1 MKRRLIIA
9 AVIVLCAISCLW
21 AQASGESMAK
31 DTRELVAFTDDL
43 GRTVMVPE
51 DIDSVTP
58 TGSTAQVIL
67 LTFDPTLIA
76 GLTTGM
82 DEAEYAYH
90 PGLSKDIPV
99 LGTFYGKK
107 ANLNKEALIVADPDV
122 VVDIG
127 EIKGS
132 VGEMIADLDAL
143 QEQIGIPVV
152 FIENYLAHSEDTYLR
167 LGELLG
173 DEERARSLAK
183 YAGDAVDFASLM
195 DQMHGGRITFYYSSA
210 VDGLEAIPEG
220 NFHGE
225 VLEAVGGV
233 NVCPSRRR
241 LQDGDGPLERLGQSR
256 SRQDRQSLSRAGAHR
271 ELDRQSAIDKPS
283 GRNILGRMDVL
294 WRRGRHRCLRK
305 GQGIL
310 RAVLRLHDSAGGSGK
325 VLNLTSDG
333 AWKRAPCPCS
343 DKLHHSA
350 AVQTAPLGGKAHQV

>member
-1 MKRRLIIA
+1 MKRRPIIA
-9 AVIVLCAISCLW
+9 TAIVLCALSCLW

-132 VGEMIADLDAL
+132 VDEMIADLDAL

-152 FIENYLAHSEDTYLR
+152 FIENYLDHSEDTYLR

-173 DEERARSLAK
+173 DEDRARSLAK

-233 NVCPSRRR
+233 NVCPSTFSS
-241 LQDGDGPLERLGQSR
+241 GGNAMSLEQIFLWDPDVIVLGSEDAFR
-256 SRQDRQSLSRAGAHR
+256 T
-271 ELDRQSAIDKPS
+271 
-283 GRNILGRMDVL
+283 V
-294 WRRGRHRCLRK
+294 
-305 GQGIL
+305 
-310 RAVLRLHDSAGGSGK
+310 
-325 VLNLTSDG
+325 
-333 AWKRAPCPCS
+333 
-343 DKLHHSA
+343 
-350 AVQTAPLGGKAHQV
+350 TAPSSDWASLEAVRTGRVYRVPELIENWIDSPPSINRLVGIYWAAWMFYGDEAGIDVYEKAREYYELFYGYTIQPGDLAKYSI